1 MKEMFKYY
9 LEGALHPFLVHE
21 RYYQFR
27 HKPISLLESEEDK
40 DNNDYFEKGV
50 NFATL
55 ILLSWPFIIFEA
67 FYRIG
72 GFHLSEW
79 LVDNFLGD
87 GELATY
93 FIRAQSTLNFQ
104 IFIILLKVVSF
115 PIIAWIMVKIWEAI
129 ITFFHHFLGKDDGD
143 LPGIAQTVNN
153 TLTSH
158 VFLLIPLFG
167 PLLKWLSMLIQM
179 YGGLRYNLR
188 YSRLQATIVLL
199 SPFILLAFFIF
210 CGFFFITFF
219 ISKLFFGL
227 FDVL

>member
-1 MKEMFKYY
+1 MLRYY

-27 HKPISLLESEEDK
+27 HRPMSLLEPEQD
-40 DNNDYFEKGV
+40 DDRAYFERGV
-50 NFATL
+50 SFATL
-55 ILLSWPFIIFEA
+55 ILLSWPFVMFEA
-67 FYRIG
+67 LYRLF

-79 LVDNFLGD
+79 LIDNFLGE

-93 FIRAQSTLNFQ
+93 FTRLQSTLNFQ
-104 IFIILLKVVSF
+104 IFIILLKVASF
-115 PIIAWIMVKIWEAI
+115 PLLVWIMVKIWEAI
-129 ITFFHHFLGKDDGD
+129 ITFFHHFLGKDEKD
-143 LPGIAQTVNN
+143 LPGISQIVNN

-158 VFLLIPLFG
+158 IFLLIPIFG
-167 PLLKWLSMLIQM
+167 PILKWLSMLIQL

-199 SPFILLAFFIF
+199 SPLIILAFFIF
-210 CGFFFITFF
+210 CGVFFLTFF

-227 FDVL
+227 FDVF